1 MTQLLKETVWSR
13 GIIASV
19 GFHFAKISPFYAMGG
34 PLKCFYHTG
43 AEYTYTLSLVEVV
56 CNVTYDALKLCVF
69 H

>member
-1 MTQLLKETVWSR
+1 M
-13 GIIASV
+13 IASV